1 MGNIFPIPEW
11 ERCCATEDVH
21 VQEPG
26 VELGKIL
33 AALDVLG
40 LVIRL
45 STAEDTAATTEGELL
60 DQLDQEGL

>member
-1 MGNIFPIPEW
+1 MVEKGEN
-11 ERCCATEDVH
+11 
-21 VQEPG
+21 PG